1 MNTDRKKQIRFKPE
15 DDLRLLREVVGSN
28 PLRNKNKWAE
38 IAEPLSTSTFILDSR
53 RVRERTNL
61 LIEQHKR
68 ETREHL
74 KRSGVDEDVSEKTN
88 LLDDVIELKNEEERE
103 KKEEKEKK
111 DRSENL
117 GKEIRKRALECL
129 TPKKNDEC
137 DLPVLKKK
145 NSQTY
150 LVDYLKEKSE
160 NEISMRKS
168 EMEVRKEELK
178 LEKAKFEMERE
189 ERMQRMEI
197 EKQEKLA
204 FIDLLKKLTKDN

>member
-1 MNTDRKKQIRFKPE
+1 MFVFSD
-15 DDLRLLREVVGSN
+15 
-28 PLRNKNKWAE
+28 
-38 IAEPLSTSTFILDSR
+38 
-53 RVRERTNL
+53 
-61 LIEQHKR
+61 
-68 ETREHL
+68 
-74 KRSGVDEDVSEKTN
+74 
-88 LLDDVIELKNEEERE
+88 
-103 KKEEKEKK
+103 
-111 DRSENL
+111 
-117 GKEIRKRALECL
+117 
-129 TPKKNDEC
+129 DEC